1 MTAVSSSSVVKML
14 PTATSRAV
22 GRLAAALLVPLLVIV
37 LAGCK
42 EDSHARQEQAAPP
55 PAVIVAPVER
65 VDINP
70 RIEYVGQTV
79 AVDTVDL
86 RARVEAT
93 IVQRAFVEG
102 DDVAAETLLFTL
114 EPDPFEAEVEAA
126 AARVAEQ
133 SAAVVRTRRD
143 LERARTLF
151 AQGNVSQ
158 QTLDRAIADQQQAEA
173 LLRGSEAQ
181 LRQARI
187 NLGYTRITAPFDGR
201 IGRAVYSVGQWVGP
215 DSGVLAT
222 LVKLDPI
229 YVVFNVSEQRYLNY
243 RLRVEQA
250 IRDGVAK
257 PEYVPRLRLS
267 NGTDYRNLGR
277 LTFVDNVVDPST
289 GTIAVR
295 AEFPN
300 PDKLLVPGLFVT
312 VLLEQAET
320 KPALLVPQAAVQE
333 DQGGMFVLVVGDGDQ
348 VEVRR
353 VETGARVGIRWE
365 VTSGLAEGDR
375 VIWEGI
381 QKVRPGSRVAPT
393 VKIPAAPTG

>member
-1 MTAVSSSSVVKML
+1 MFLGLCVALLAAVS
-14 PTATSRAV
+14 
-22 GRLAAALLVPLLVIV
+22 
-37 LAGCK
+37 GCR
-42 EDSHARQEQAAPP
+42 EQSHAQQQSAPPP
-55 PAVIVAPVER
+55 PAVVVAPVER

-86 RARVEAT
+86 RARVQAT
-93 IVQRAFVEG
+93 LVRRTFVEG
-102 DDVAAETLLFTL
+102 DDVAAGALLFGL
-114 EPDPFEAEVEAA
+114 EREPFEAAVDSAA
-126 AARVAEQ
+126 AKVAEQ
-133 SAAVVRTRRD
+133 RAAVVRTRRD
-143 LERARTLF
+143 LERARTLSS
-151 AQGNVSQ
+151 QGNVSL

-173 LLRGSEAQ
+173 LLRGSEAE
-181 LRQARI
+181 LRQAQI
-187 NLGYTRITAPFDGR
+187 NLGYTQIVAPFDGR
-201 IGRAVYSVGQWVGP
+201 IGRSVYSVGQWVGP

-229 YVVFNVSEQRYLNY
+229 YVVFNVSEQRYLDY
-243 RLRVEQA
+243 QLRVEQA
-250 IRDGVAK
+250 IRAGTAK

-267 NGTDYRNLGR
+267 NGVDYGHAGR
-277 LTFVDNVVDPST
+277 LTFVDNEVDPGT

-300 PDKLLVPGLFVT
+300 PQKLLVPGLFGTIV
-312 VLLEQAET
+312 LEQAET

-333 DQGGMFVLVVGDGDQ
+333 DQAGKFVLVVGDGDK

-365 VTSGLAEGDR
+365 VSSGLVEGER

-381 QKVRPGSRVAPT
+381 QKVRPGAQVAPT
-393 VKIPAAPTG
+393 VKLPAAPAG

>member
-1 MTAVSSSSVVKML
+1 MAI
-14 PTATSRAV
+14 
-22 GRLAAALLVPLLVIV
+22 LAALG
-37 LAGCK
+37 GCRD
-42 EDSHARQEQAAPP
+42 ESHAQQSAPPP
-55 PAVIVAPVER
+55 PAVVVAPVER

-86 RARVEAT
+86 RARVQAT
-93 IVQRAFVEG
+93 LVRRTFVEG
-102 DDVAAETLLFTL
+102 DDVAGGALLFGL
-114 EPDPFEAEVEAA
+114 EREPFEAAVDAA
-126 AARVAEQ
+126 AAKVAEER
-133 SAAVVRTRRD
+133 AAVVRTRRD

-151 AQGNVSQ
+151 SQGNVSL
-158 QTLDRAIADQQQAEA
+158 QTLDRATADQQQAEA
-173 LLRGSEAQ
+173 LLRGSEAE
-181 LRQARI
+181 LRQAQI
-187 NLGYTRITAPFDGR
+187 NLGYTQIVAPFDGR
-201 IGRAVYSVGQWVGP
+201 IGRSVYSVGQWVGP

-229 YVVFNVSEQRYLNY
+229 YVVFNVSEQRYLDY
-243 RLRVEQA
+243 QLRVEQA
-250 IRDGVAK
+250 IRAGTTK

-267 NGTDYRNLGR
+267 NGVDYQHAGR
-277 LTFVDNVVDPST
+277 LTFVDNEVDPGT

-300 PDKLLVPGLFVT
+300 PQKLLVPGLFGT
-312 VLLEQAET
+312 VVLEQAET

-333 DQGGMFVLVVGDGDQ
+333 DQAGKFVLVVGDGDK

-365 VTSGLAEGDR
+365 VSSGVVEGER

-381 QKVRPGSRVAPT
+381 QKVRPGAQVAPT
-393 VKIPAAPTG
+393 VRLPAAPAG